1 MKHQGPQ
8 KMVFAAGGSGGH
20 LFAAQSV
27 ATKLYKQTG
36 VEVLFMSSG
45 LNQGLN
51 KGADT
56 FSYHHVSSPPLS
68 LKNPIKFGY
77 HLAKGVFQVVRFFRK
92 HKPIACVGF
101 GSYHSVTTLIG
112 ALFTR
117 TPIVL
122 FESNTVPGKVI
133 RLFSKSSL
141 YTATALPTNHL
152 KGVVKPV
159 SFTCKHSTLSCTLD
173 EAKTRLGL
181 EARVFT
187 YLVFGGSQGARF
199 INELMLQVKGPSL
212 PFQLIHLV
220 GKQGDKEG
228 VEAHYW
234 SQGIKAHVAPFFEDM
249 ALAYKAAEAC
259 VSRCGA
265 LTLLEQIEYNKPS
278 LLIPFAKASEN
289 HQLKNGVWME
299 GVLGGAHVMEE
310 ADLTGAKL
318 KEAMCQMALDQK
330 EFKAKKRAL
339 SQYKQSYTAPTLN
352 ETLIEQFNLKSYVLV
367 GVGGIGMS
375 ALAHILLQQGQRV
388 IGLDRVSSPVTDR
401 LKAMGAEIYIG
412 DEVPLVC
419 GHIIVIS
426 SAIDKNHPLLAQ
438 AKKLAL
444 PIWHRS
450 ELFRQVMQGK
460 KVIAV
465 AGTHGKT
472 STSGL
477 LAFLMTKLGFNPS
490 FAVGG
495 EFVAEDLP
503 HGLWGSGKVFIA
515 EADES
520 DGSFL
525 NYPVELAVLTNLEVD
540 HLDYWQEEAALK
552 QGFITFAQG
561 VKRIFYCKE
570 DPGLAE
576 LKLSGVSYGQSEGAA
591 IQLNSHRVTR
601 EGQQFSFT
609 YQGKAYK
616 DFFLP
621 LFGAFQVLN
630 ALPCLALCLE
640 LGGEVEPLRAAL
652 TQFSGMKK
660 RLEYVGH
667 RSGVSFYKDYAHHPT
682 ATKVTLKALRQKYP
696 KRRLVCLYQP
706 HRFSRMSLFLQRA
719 SSPFL
724 EADRCVLFD
733 VFSAGEMPTGEGSV
747 QLLEKLGLWGHQEC
761 EHYADLA
768 SFTHQAPTFK
778 QGDVVV
784 MMGAGSIHNWVEGV
798 VEKV

>member
-1 MKHQGPQ
+1 MTHQKAK

-20 LFAAQSV
+20 FFAAQSV
-27 ATKLYKQTG
+27 AYELYQKTG
-36 VEVLFMSSG
+36 VKALFMSSG
-45 LNQGLN
+45 LNQGLD
-51 KGADT
+51 KGLDNI
-56 FSYHHVSSPPLS
+56 SYHQVTSPPLS

-77 HLAKGVFQVVRFFRK
+77 HLVKGVFQAVRFFRK

-112 ALFTR
+112 ALLTR

-122 FESNTVPGKVI
+122 FESNTVAGKVI
-133 RLFSKSSL
+133 RLFSKRAL
-141 YTATALPTNHL
+141 YTATALPTSNL

-159 SFTCKHSTLSCTLD
+159 RFTPKHTTLSCTPD
-173 EAKTRLGL
+173 EAKKRLGL
-181 EARVFT
+181 EPGVFT

-199 INELMLQVKGPSL
+199 INEVMKQVEGSSL

-220 GKQGDKEG
+220 GNSGDKEG
-228 VEAHYW
+228 IEVHYRT
-234 SQGIKAHVAPFFEDM
+234 QGIKAHVAPFFEDM
-249 ALAYKAAEAC
+249 ALAYKAADAC

-265 LTLLEQIEYNKPS
+265 LTLLEQIKYTKPS

-299 GVLGGAHVMEE
+299 GVLGGGDVMEE
-310 ADLTGAKL
+310 SEVTGAKL
-318 KEAMCQMALDQK
+318 QEAMCQMALDQEGFQGK
-330 EFKAKKRAL
+330 KKALIEYR
-339 SQYKQSYTAPTLN
+339 QSCTAPTLDAR
-352 ETLIEQFNLKSYVLV
+352 LIEEFNLKSYVLAGIG
-367 GVGGIGMS
+367 GVGMS
-375 ALAHILLQQGQRV
+375 ALAHILLQQGERV
-388 IGLDRVSSPVTDR
+388 IGFDRVKSPVTDH

-412 DEVPLVC
+412 EDVPLAY
-419 GHIIVIS
+419 GHILVTS
-426 SAIDKNHPLLAQ
+426 SAIDKGHPILAK
-438 AKKLAL
+438 AKQLAL

-450 ELFRQVMQGK
+450 GLLRRVMHSK

-495 EFVAEDLP
+495 EFIGEDLP
-503 HGLWGSGKVFIA
+503 HGLWGSGRLFIA

-525 NYPVELAVLTNLEVD
+525 NYQAELAILTNLEVD
-540 HLDYWQEEAALK
+540 HLDYWQDEQALK
-552 QGFITFAQG
+552 QGFTTFARG
-561 VKRIFYCKE
+561 VKRLFYCGD
-570 DPGLAE
+570 DPGLAD
-576 LKLSGVSYGQSEGAA
+576 LPLSGVRYGQSKGVA
-591 IQLNSHRVTR
+591 IQLIEHSVTK
-601 EGQQFSFT
+601 EGQRFSFT
-609 YQGKAYK
+609 YQGKVYK

-621 LFGAFQVLN
+621 LFGAFQLLN

-640 LGGEVEPLRAAL
+640 LGANQARLKQVL

-660 RLEYVGH
+660 RLEYVGR
-667 RSGVSFYKDYAHHPT
+667 RSGVHFYKDYAHHPT
-682 ATKVTLKALRQKYP
+682 ATQVTLKALRQQYP
-696 KRRLVCLYQP
+696 EKRLVCLYQP
-706 HRFSRMSLFLQRA
+706 HRFSRMPLFLEQKV
-719 SSPFL
+719 SPFL

-733 VFSAGEMPTGEGSV
+733 VFSAGESPTEEGSV
-747 QLLEKLGLWGHQEC
+747 QLLEKLHLWGHQEC
-761 EHYADLA
+761 EHYVDLTA
-768 SFTHQAPTFK
+768 FTAQAPTF
-778 QGDVVV
+778 QNGDVVV